1 MAERAGQGTTL
12 ARPEDSGLEGALGLA
27 VMRLSRRLRSE
38 RTPDT
43 LTASQLSV
51 LGVLERTGPL
61 SPSQLAAKER
71 VQPPSMSRVVT
82 ALEQMGLVDRHSHES
97 DGRQSVI
104 ALSLGGRD
112 LLAENRSR
120 RQAWLAGRLDEL
132 SPGERQVLSRAV
144 AILEGLTES

>member
-1 MAERAGQGTTL
+1 LNARAL
-12 ARPEDSGLEGALGLA
+12 FR
-27 VMRLSRRLRSE
+27 
-38 RTPDT
+38 
-43 LTASQLSV
+43 
-51 LGVLERTGPL
+51 
-61 SPSQLAAKER
+61 
-71 VQPPSMSRVVT
+71 RVVT